1 LKVVSETNFSAPSAD
16 KASVIAL
23 LDHAGSR
30 KSASDR
36 FGFCRQGYGI
46 AMMLAVDRLIAAP
59 SSAAWN
65 VLVDLDAWPQ
75 WGPTVSGA
83 RLDSPHTELSLGATG
98 VVRTSLGFGVPFV
111 VTEFEPGRHWAWK
124 VAGIPAT
131 SHRVQPVGRRT
142 RVSISVPWWATG
154 YLAVCSIALRR
165 IDAMLSDAA

>member
-1 LKVVSETNFSAPSAD
+1 
-16 KASVIAL
+16 
-23 LDHAGSR
+23 
-30 KSASDR
+30 
-36 FGFCRQGYGI
+36 
-46 AMMLAVDRLIAAP
+46 MMLAVDRLIAAP

-65 VLVDLDAWPQ
+65 VLVDLDAWSQ

-131 SHRVQPVGRRT
+131 SHRVQPVGRHT
-142 RVSISVPWWATG
+142 LVIISVPWWATG